1 MRIYNFLEQT
11 LFYTLTRKIV
21 GNLSFVFLFQA
32 ITLFWLHS
40 SLTENQQSTGLFWVL
55 ALLIIAGFIFTIF
68 YMRFLIMRPVKAMRD
83 TLININ
89 QQDANLAAKLPHF
102 TFDEFRDLSE
112 QYNQFT
118 THLNSLLSTTYT
130 SAQESVQSNSQVTQS
145 MQHTEQLSEQQIN
158 LSHTIIDASNQI
170 TQSLQAIVSNTDNVH
185 QVNNEHLNFVKL
197 SAGELSK
204 LVEQVRL
211 INEMLGSFSKTIA
224 GLKENSENIR
234 SILKMVEEFSDQT
247 NLLALNAAIEA
258 ARAGEAGR
266 GFAVVADEVRTL
278 SVKVSD
284 ATRQISDFI
293 TQMNEL
299 VNETNK
305 ESEQLI
311 NHSNNAQTS
320 INTTS
325 DGFGKMLNEFEHN
338 QQQLQQIANAVHLLE
353 DTQNQTHE
361 SVEQIV
367 ALGEQAKQQIDTA
380 LHDSEQ
386 SQKLSQQTQQQLKRF
401 VD

>member
-40 SLTENQQSTGLFWVL
+40 SLTENQQSTGLFWAL

-68 YMRFLIMRPVKAMRD
+68 YMRFLIVRPVKAMRD

-158 LSHTIIDASNQI
+158 LSHTIINASNQI